1 MIKLKNLLKEGYAW
15 ERKANGSLPTLEDV
29 QKEYQKKKA
38 QEAVTDQE
46 EEELKDIEAALHGAS
61 EKHKDQAEK
70 IGDIVKEVL
79 KDKDGNVRTDLKY
92 TDNKNY
98 QPRIELKNSKITSG
112 ANVTITV
119 SIDGG
124 KPFEIEFD
132 DHEIADDHGYTKE
145 IMLFGADE
153 GGGEWG
159 MAGVMDFTGELE
171 DFDIDTLEKD
181 ER

>member
-70 IGDIVKEVL
+70 IGDIVKEVHWISAEP
-79 KDKDGNVRTDLKY
+79 NDLLIGTVLAVEKGVY
-92 TDNKNY
+92 NQVQWFEFSDD
-98 QPRIELKNSKITSG
+98 RITIKWFKTGQVEKLPSCYIKIIS
-112 ANVTITV
+112 N
-119 SIDGG
+119 
-124 KPFEIEFD
+124 IE
-132 DHEIADDHGYTKE
+132 KC
-145 IMLFGADE
+145 
-153 GGGEWG
+153 
-159 MAGVMDFTGELE
+159 
-171 DFDIDTLEKD
+171 
-181 ER
+181 